1 MNLSVFYC
9 KTNEMSSPYAK
20 FFCMPQN
27 DTMEICPTR
36 ILYAKGGEDVTV
48 YADILFIVNLYVDA
62 LLLSA
67 VRRFLRLPL
76 KTGRWLLA
84 AALGGLFGLSALL
97 PHIRGFPLLLL
108 GLLQALLLAAAAFA
122 PKPPATLLKAAF
134 LLLLFGAALSGLLSL
149 LPFHGILLAN
159 GAVYFD
165 ISAPLLIVL
174 TCAAYGVLYLFDRLF
189 QKREP
194 DVLFSTVTVDFGG
207 KQAVLS
213 AKVDTG
219 LTLREPFS
227 GLPVIVAE
235 RAAVSALLPPGFGDP
250 AAPHP
255 EGLRLIPYTSLG
267 ADGLLP
273 AFRPERA
280 ALGDKPVDC
289 WVAVSDRPLSAGSF
303 NALVG
308 ASLGAVNFGKPGAS
322 PEEREDLHAS
332 NHKAS
337 AKNSALLRAAAP
349 QTGAGSVP
357 LHKRARNAAPAAD
370 ARGGAA
376 RFRGHPRGQGR
387 RARAA
392 HHA

>member
-9 KTNEMSSPYAK
+9 KVDEMSSPYAK

-36 ILYAKGGEDVTV
+36 ILYAKGGGDVTV

-84 AALGGLFGLSALL
+84 AALGGFFGLSALL

-194 DVLFSTVTVDFGG
+194 DRKSTRLNSVTDATGSRMPS
-207 KQAVLS
+207 S
-213 AKVDTG
+213 A
-219 LTLREPFS
+219 
-227 GLPVIVAE
+227 
-235 RAAVSALLPPGFGDP
+235 
-250 AAPHP
+250 
-255 EGLRLIPYTSLG
+255 
-267 ADGLLP
+267 
-273 AFRPERA
+273 
-280 ALGDKPVDC
+280 
-289 WVAVSDRPLSAGSF
+289 
-303 NALVG
+303 
-308 ASLGAVNFGKPGAS
+308 
-322 PEEREDLHAS
+322 
-332 NHKAS
+332 
-337 AKNSALLRAAAP
+337 
-349 QTGAGSVP
+349 
-357 LHKRARNAAPAAD
+357 
-370 ARGGAA
+370 
-376 RFRGHPRGQGR
+376 
-387 RARAA
+387 
-392 HHA
+392 

>member
-36 ILYAKGGEDVTV
+36 ILYAKGGGDVTV

-84 AALGGLFGLSALL
+84 AALGGFFGLSALL

-250 AAPHP
+250 AVPQI
-255 EGLRLIPYTSLG
+255 G
-267 ADGLLP
+267 
-273 AFRPERA
+273 RA
-280 ALGDKPVDC
+280 HV
-289 WVAVSDRPLSAGSF
+289 
-303 NALVG
+303 
-308 ASLGAVNFGKPGAS
+308 
-322 PEEREDLHAS
+322 
-332 NHKAS
+332 
-337 AKNSALLRAAAP
+337 
-349 QTGAGSVP
+349 
-357 LHKRARNAAPAAD
+357 
-370 ARGGAA
+370 
-376 RFRGHPRGQGR
+376 
-387 RARAA
+387 
-392 HHA
+392 